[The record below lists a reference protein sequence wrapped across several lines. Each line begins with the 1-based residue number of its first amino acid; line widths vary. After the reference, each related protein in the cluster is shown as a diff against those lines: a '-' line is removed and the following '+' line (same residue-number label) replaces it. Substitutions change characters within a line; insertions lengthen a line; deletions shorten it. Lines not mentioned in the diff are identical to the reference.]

1 MKAPTNTET
10 RFTAEWEPEVK
21 FRSNGACNR
30 TMQRKVVTKD
40 VVRVEADQFLNMAI
54 DRLRHG
60 YEVRAT
66 LNGEDALRLIPIT
79 DREFR
84 KIGIKAQTM
93 GSFINRMSDLMVKI
107 LKRRGEKISRD
118 AANACI
124 SDAEQKYD
132 EFRNALVHVTP
143 DMTVTCPECGTE
155 FRVGKVL
162 K

>member
-30 TMQRKVVTKD
+30 TMQRKVVTKGVD
-40 VVRVEADQFLNMAI
+40 RFEADNLFNKSI
-54 DRLRHG
+54 KRLRQG
-60 YEVRAT
+60 YEVRWT

-84 KIGIKAQTM
+84 KIGIRAQTM

-124 SDAEQKYD
+124 SDAEQRND
-132 EFRNALVHVTP
+132 DFRKLVHVTP
-143 DMTVTCPECGTE
+143 DMMVTCPECGTE